1 MGQRRSWAQ
10 RGENGGRLAPVDA
23 QGTETTHLP
32 NLGALEAK
40 GGLFT
45 AYAVLRSVRK
55 AQTRAGKPFVEVKL
69 VDREG
74 SAAGKI
80 WSDSS
85 RAMQAIDS
93 LEVGDHVKAL
103 FEVDTYKGA
112 VQLNVRRIRK
122 AEDGD
127 PGYSA
132 DSLMEEGYDLVSD
145 ILCKTLVFD
154 IETAPA
160 VDIRK
165 EPSTIAQSV
174 AKVAE
179 RKDWDQSKVM
189 SLSPYFGK
197 VISLAVGDG
206 EQDPRTMEVTVFVV
220 LPEGVE
226 VDVGALPAW
235 IRPVSE
241 KDLLRAFWVLAGHAE
256 VVVTYNGRGFDVP
269 FLQGRSLIH
278 DIDARVDLLSNR
290 FSLRPHLDLYYALG
304 QNAGPSSLDVVCWA
318 LGLTSPKEDMDGSM
332 VASTYEKGDIASI
345 ALYNAGDVR
354 ATSGVYQRVR
364 DKVLR
369 FRDDW

>member
-1 MGQRRSWAQ
+1 MESSA
-10 RGENGGRLAPVDA
+10 
-23 QGTETTHLP
+23 TEPTHLP
-32 NLGALEAK
+32 TLGALEAR
-40 GGLFT
+40 GGKFT
-45 AYAVLRSVRK
+45 AFAVLRSVRK

-80 WSDSS
+80 WSDAS
-85 RAMQAIDS
+85 RAMQAIDE
-93 LEVGDHVKAL
+93 LVVGDHVKAL

-112 VQLNVRRIRK
+112 VQLNVRGIRK
-122 AEDGD
+122 AAEGE
-127 PGYSA
+127 PGYTPA
-132 DSLMEEGYDLVSD
+132 TLVEEGHELVAD

-160 VDIRK
+160 IDIRK

-174 AKVAE
+174 VKVADRNE
-179 RKDWDQSKVM
+179 WDQSKVM

-220 LPEGVE
+220 PPEGA
-226 VDVGALPAW
+226 DLANLPAW

-241 KDLLRAFWVLAGHAE
+241 QDLLRAFWVLAGHAE

-278 DIDARVDLLSNR
+278 GIDARVDLLSNR

-304 QNAGPSSLDVVCWA
+304 QTRGPSSLDVVCWA

-332 VASTYEKGDIASI
+332 VATTYEKGDIGSI

-354 ATSGVYQRVR
+354 ATTGVYQRVR
-364 DKVLR
+364 DTILR

>member
-1 MGQRRSWAQ
+1 MGW
-10 RGENGGRLAPVDA
+10 GEAAPQPKGNGGRLARVDA
-23 QGTETTHLP
+23 QASEPTHLP
-32 NLGALEAK
+32 NLGALEAR

-45 AYAVLRSVRK
+45 AYGVLRSVRK
-55 AQTRAGKPFVEVKL
+55 AQTRAGKPFVELKL

-80 WSDSS
+80 WSDSA
-85 RAMQAIDS
+85 RAMQAVDS
-93 LEVGDHVKAL
+93 LQVGDHVKAL

-122 AEDGD
+122 ADESD
-127 PGYSA
+127 PGYSSK
-132 DSLMEEGYDLVSD
+132 SLMEEGYELVSD
-145 ILCKTLVFD
+145 ILSKTLVFD

-179 RKDWDQSKVM
+179 RNDWDQSKVM

-220 LPEGVE
+220 APEGA
-226 VDVGALPAW
+226 DLSALPAW

-241 KDLLRAFWVLAGHAE
+241 KDLLRAFWVLAGYSE
-256 VVVTYNGRGFDVP
+256 VVVSYNGRGFDVP

-278 DIDARVDLLSNR
+278 DVDARVDLLSNR

-304 QNAGPSSLDVVCWA
+304 QNRGPSSLDVVCWA

-332 VASTYEKGDIASI
+332 VATTYEKGDIASI

-354 ATSGVYQRVR
+354 ATTGVYQRVR

>member
-1 MGQRRSWAQ
+1 MGSGRTGA
-10 RGENGGRLAPVDA
+10 RGRGNGGRLPGVDA
-23 QGTETTHLP
+23 QAAEPTHLP
-32 NLGALEAK
+32 TLGALEARA
-40 GGLFT
+40 GLFT
-45 AYAVLRSVRK
+45 AYGVLRAVRK
-55 AQTRAGKPFVEVKL
+55 AQTRAGKPFVELKL
-69 VDREG
+69 MDREG
-74 SAAGKI
+74 AAAGKI
-80 WSDSS
+80 WSDSA

-93 LEVGDHVKAL
+93 LEVGDHVKVL

-112 VQLNVRRIRK
+112 MQLNVRRIRK
-122 AEDGD
+122 AEEGD
-127 PGYSA
+127 PGYA
-132 DSLMEEGYDLVSD
+132 PGSLMEEGYELVSD

-160 VDIRK
+160 IDIRK
-165 EPSTIAQSV
+165 EPATIAQSV

-179 RKDWDQSKVM
+179 RNEWDQSKVM

-220 LPEGVE
+220 PPEGA
-226 VDVGALPAW
+226 DTSSLPAW

-241 KDLLRAFWVLAGHAE
+241 QDLLRAFWVLAGNAE
-256 VVVTYNGRGFDVP
+256 VVVSYNGRGFDVP
-269 FLQGRSLIH
+269 FVQGRSLIH
-278 DIDARVDLLSNR
+278 GIDARVDLLSNR

-304 QNAGPSSLDVVCWA
+304 HTRGPSSLDVVCWA

-354 ATSGVYQRVR
+354 ATTGVYQRVR
-364 DKVLR
+364 DRVLR